1 MTLPYPH
8 ARNDCEACRERD
20 ADVHVLGDEYN
31 QPGKRPLLLCQ
42 SCLGKHIALQAIQRS
57 GPELDQ
63 PFTIS
68 VTVAPGRRTD
78 VPFGLAEDG
87 EEL

>member
-1 MTLPYPH
+1 MNLRYPH
-8 ARNDCEACRERD
+8 ARNDCGACRERD

-31 QPGKRPLLLCQ
+31 QPGKRHLLLCQ
-42 SCLGKHIALQAIQRS
+42 GCLGRLIALQAIQRG

-68 VTVAPGRRTD
+68 VTVAPGRRPD
-78 VPFGLAEDG
+78 APFGRGGDDG
-87 EEL
+87 EL